1 MKFVLG
7 PTCLDSIPKLAHKIR
22 PWPLS
27 IESIIKIHI
36 CSTQITACC
45 FNRQTVTPQDLLSC
59 GTMRGWMCGNG
70 QGKAPLGIPWLQ
82 SSRQYVFEPKRCLV
96 WIQNIN
102 ICGFGG
108 KKMTA
113 QECVRKPG
121 ICVRK
126 MRKNFLIAWVVV
138 YCVVRPSWL
147 SYSLAF
153 PSPHEGCNCTW
164 KILNNVHFWDV
175 SNTKNR

>member
-1 MKFVLG
+1 MMCWGSMKFVLG

-22 PWPLS
+22 PWRLS

-82 SSRQYVFEPKRCLV
+82 SSRQYVLNPKDV
-96 WIQNIN
+96 WCGSKIL

-126 MRKNFLIAWVVV
+126 PRICVRSRKNA
-138 YCVVRPSWL
+138 
-147 SYSLAF
+147 
-153 PSPHEGCNCTW
+153 
-164 KILNNVHFWDV
+164 
-175 SNTKNR
+175 